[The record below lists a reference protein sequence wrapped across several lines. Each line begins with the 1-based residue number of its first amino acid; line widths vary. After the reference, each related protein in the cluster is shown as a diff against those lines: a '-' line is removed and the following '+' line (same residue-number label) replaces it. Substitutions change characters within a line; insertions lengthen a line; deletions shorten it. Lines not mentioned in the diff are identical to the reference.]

1 MDNFNKKFDFKH
13 VQGHVVLYK
22 RTCIIHQC
30 IYISLH
36 YKCVCINI
44 HVCVCVESV
53 TVILVEPCK
62 WCQSESTCKNVN
74 YCKLIGWNEQFTCAH
89 DF

>member
-1 MDNFNKKFDFKH
+1 MDYFNKNFDFRH

-30 IYISLH
+30 IDSSLH
-36 YKCVCINI
+36 YNCVCKTFM
-44 HVCVCVESV
+44 CLCVESASM
-53 TVILVEPCK
+53 ILFRPCK
-62 WCQSESTCKNVN
+62 LCQSESTCIYVN

-89 DF
+89 DL